1 MAEVGES
8 GAGRWRTYGI
18 VDLDHS
24 AELRDHESG
33 ATSAA
38 RAEKQ
43 RDAILEF
50 WTLARVGP
58 KKRHLYDTQQMPRIR
73 LGACRC
79 VTTGC

>member
-33 ATSAA
+33 ATSPA
-38 RAEKQ
+38 RANKL
-43 RDAILEF
+43 RDAILSSGRQLG
-50 WTLARVGP
+50 WV
-58 KKRHLYDTQQMPRIR
+58 KKSGTYM
-73 LGACRC
+73 
-79 VTTGC
+79 

>member
-33 ATSAA
+33 ATSPA
-38 RAEKQ
+38 RAEQ
-43 RDAILEF
+43 RRDAILEF
-50 WTLARVGP
+50 WTQARVG
-58 KKRHLYDTQQMPRIR
+58 
-73 LGACRC
+73 
-79 VTTGC
+79 

>member
-33 ATSAA
+33 ATSPA
-38 RAEKQ
+38 RAEQ
-43 RDAILEF
+43 RRDAILSSGRQLG
-50 WTLARVGP
+50 WV
-58 KKRHLYDTQQMPRIR
+58 KKSGTYVKIR
-73 LGACRC
+73 AILCA
-79 VTTGC
+79 

>member
-33 ATSAA
+33 ATSPA
-38 RAEKQ
+38 RAKKQ
-43 RDAILEF
+43 RDAILSCGR
-50 WTLARVGP
+50 RVGWV
-58 KKRHLYDTQQMPRIR
+58 KKSGT
-73 LGACRC
+73 
-79 VTTGC
+79 